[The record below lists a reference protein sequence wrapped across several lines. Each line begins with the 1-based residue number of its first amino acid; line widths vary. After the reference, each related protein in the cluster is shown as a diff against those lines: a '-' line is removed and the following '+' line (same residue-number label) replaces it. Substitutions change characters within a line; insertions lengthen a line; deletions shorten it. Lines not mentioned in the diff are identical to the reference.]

1 MEIVFA
7 LLLVIAVPIVLLGA
21 TRGAQAAQREREARW
36 ARVPA
41 SPSRAPA
48 PVPLRAAD
56 RDRAQ
61 RLRSAL
67 IDRARSAPIRAPATR
82 EPPARAGTRERPA
95 RAGTAVE
102 STAPAVADRPA
113 RAPIDLNSAS
123 LAELGNLPGV
133 GVRAAERI
141 VAHRERHGP
150 FASVADLAAVE
161 GFDQHRISRL
171 APRAKV

>member
-7 LLLVIAVPIVLLGA
+7 LLLVIAVPIVVLSA
-21 TRGAQAAQREREARW
+21 TRGAATAQREREARW

-41 SPSRAPA
+41 SPSRAQA
-48 PVPLRAAD
+48 PVPVRATD
-56 RDRAQ
+56 RDPGQ

-67 IDRARSAPIRAPATR
+67 IDRARSARIRAPR
-82 EPPARAGTRERPA
+82 TRERAAPV
-95 RAGTAVE
+95 GTAG
-102 STAPAVADRPA
+102 SRAPAVTDRPA
-113 RAPIDLNSAS
+113 PPPIDLNSAS
-123 LAELGNLPGV
+123 PAELSNLPGV

-141 VAHRERHGP
+141 AAHRERHGP